1 MSTASAL
8 TPAEY
13 VQHHLTFL
21 QWNLK
26 TGQVGP
32 DQHGF
37 WVLNID
43 SLMMAI
49 GLGVLFLGLFYWFA
63 RKATSGVP
71 GKFHCVIEMLVEFV
85 DKAVEETF
93 RAPSTLIAPLA
104 MTIFVWVF
112 LMNFID
118 LIPVDLIPKALSL
131 VGVSHFRAV
140 PTADLNVTLGM
151 SLTIFFLI
159 IIYNFKGKGAKGFG
173 KEILTKPFGKKAMP
187 LNILFRILE
196 DGVKPIS
203 LSLRLYGNLF
213 AGELIF
219 ILIAL
224 MPWWIQWP
232 FGGIWAIF
240 HILIIVI
247 QAFIFMM
254 LTIVYLSMAYHEH

>member
-1 MSTASAL
+1 MSTQLL

-13 VQHHLTFL
+13 VQHHLSFL
-21 QWNLK
+21 QFDLHNFKLT
-26 TGQVGP
+26 TGSKL
-32 DQHGF
+32 F
-37 WVLNID
+37 WVLNVD
-43 SLMMAI
+43 SLFVGI
-49 GLGVLFLGLFYWFA
+49 LLGVLFLSLFYYMA
-63 RKATSGVP
+63 CKAKMKEP
-71 GKFHCVIEMLVEFV
+71 GKFQCIVEMLVEFV

-93 RAPSTLIAPLA
+93 HAPSRLIAPLA
-104 MTIFVWVF
+104 MTVFIWVF

-118 LIPVDLIPKALSL
+118 LIPVDLIPKLATLGGL
-131 VGVSHFRAV
+131 SHFRAV
-140 PTADLNVTLGM
+140 PTADVNVTLGM
-151 SLTIFFLI
+151 SLTVFFLI
-159 IIYNFKGKGAKGFG
+159 LIYNFKGKGAKGFA
-173 KEILTKPFGKKAMP
+173 KEVLTQPFGAMLFP
-187 LNILFRILE
+187 LNVVFRILE

-224 MPWWIQWP
+224 LPWWIQWP

-254 LTIVYLSMAYHEH
+254 LTIVYLSMAYHHH